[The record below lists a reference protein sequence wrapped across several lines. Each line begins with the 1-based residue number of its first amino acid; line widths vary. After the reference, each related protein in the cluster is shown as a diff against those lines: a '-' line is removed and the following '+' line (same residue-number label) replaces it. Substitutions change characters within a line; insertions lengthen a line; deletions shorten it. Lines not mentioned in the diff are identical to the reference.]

1 MQRRQ
6 RRGFAPPSGSRHQRL
21 ALVQHILL
29 DLLQA
34 GHRQLPRLFVC
45 AIMGHEKELL
55 SALQRSFE
63 RIVLLFCSFGNPLSY
78 FVGVNVRLPRPSYNK
93 GLSKT
98 KLSRC
103 GIVLQEKYSWR
114 EQNGINRGGQS
125 TAVKHGQG
133 SQRQRAPDVHGA
145 NRSSL
150 G

>member
-1 MQRRQ
+1 MERARPRR
-6 RRGFAPPSGSRHQRL
+6 
-21 ALVQHILL
+21 
-29 DLLQA
+29 
-34 GHRQLPRLFVC
+34 
-45 AIMGHEKELL
+45 
-55 SALQRSFE
+55 
-63 RIVLLFCSFGNPLSY
+63 
-78 FVGVNVRLPRPSYNK
+78 RLPVHGVATPRFDHFCHYYCTSLAGEPPAWLRLRISCSTRFKNANKSK

>member
-1 MQRRQ
+1 MIPSSRFWSSDCAEMFSEPTKASLPSTTMI
-6 RRGFAPPSGSRHQRL
+6 FACMYSCGSSRT
-21 ALVQHILL
+21 
-29 DLLQA
+29 
-34 GHRQLPRLFVC
+34 C
-45 AIMGHEKELL
+45 
-55 SALQRSFE
+55 
-63 RIVLLFCSFGNPLSY
+63 
-78 FVGVNVRLPRPSYNK
+78 K

>member
-1 MQRRQ
+1 MPWRVSSFRSRAGFSARMTTSRQ
-6 RRGFAPPSGSRHQRL
+6 PPAWTGATITPPNFPGSSCIT
-21 ALVQHILL
+21 A
-29 DLLQA
+29 
-34 GHRQLPRLFVC
+34 F
-45 AIMGHEKELL
+45 
-55 SALQRSFE
+55 
-63 RIVLLFCSFGNPLSY
+63 SY
-78 FVGVNVRLPRPSYNK
+78 TLK

-103 GIVLQEKYSWR
+103 SIVLQEKYSWR

-150 G
+150 GRRWSAVGGTRGGLESRDDTQRNA

>member
-1 MQRRQ
+1 MVTECFWIKWKFLLRR
-6 RRGFAPPSGSRHQRL
+6 RTSLVCDGTLANGSCGMTLPSVGGS
-21 ALVQHILL
+21 I
-29 DLLQA
+29 
-34 GHRQLPRLFVC
+34 
-45 AIMGHEKELL
+45 I
-55 SALQRSFE
+55 
-63 RIVLLFCSFGNPLSY
+63 
-78 FVGVNVRLPRPSYNK
+78 K